1 VPKLKT
7 RKGLSKRIRVTRNA
21 KLMRKH
27 AWKSHWTPSRPT
39 PRACQARR
47 PSAAVLRTSAPTDRI
62 TAKLLL

>member
-27 AWKSHWTPSRPT
+27 AWKSHLLEHKSAKRK
-39 PRACQARR
+39 RAFRSAHLVAPADAKQVRR
-47 PSAAVLRTSAPTDRI
+47 ALGI
-62 TAKLLL
+62 